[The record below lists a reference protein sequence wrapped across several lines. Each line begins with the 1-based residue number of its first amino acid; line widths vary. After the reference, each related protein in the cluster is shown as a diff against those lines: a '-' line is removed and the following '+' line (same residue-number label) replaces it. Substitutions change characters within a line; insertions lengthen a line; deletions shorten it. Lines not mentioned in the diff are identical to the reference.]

1 MQTEVP
7 ERNEKKVR
15 SGKNF
20 IKISLSYA
28 ILPGILE
35 FFRLTESMIF
45 QLRDTPMKQNLVQD
59 ALKIV
64 TSPQVL
70 VNIVSKRVRQ
80 LGQGFRP
87 LVAYDPKLTFMDVAL
102 KEVAEGKL
110 GFEMIE
116 VPSVAGTA
124 PAVKKSRKSSS

>member
-1 MQTEVP
+1 
-7 ERNEKKVR
+7 
-15 SGKNF
+15 
-20 IKISLSYA
+20 
-28 ILPGILE
+28 
-35 FFRLTESMIF
+35 
-45 QLRDTPMKQNLVQD
+45 MKQSLVQD
-59 ALKIV
+59 ALKV
-64 TSPQVL
+64 VQSPQVL

-116 VPSVAGTA
+116 VPSAAGTHAHIA
-124 PAVKKSRKSSS
+124 PAKKGRKSAAAA

>member
-1 MQTEVP
+1 LCQL
-7 ERNEKKVR
+7 
-15 SGKNF
+15 GGIINF
-20 IKISLSYA
+20 FGVIGSRL
-28 ILPGILE
+28 LPADA
-35 FFRLTESMIF
+35 SS
-45 QLRDTPMKQNLVQD
+45 MKQSLVQD

-64 TSPQVL
+64 HSPQVL

-116 VPSVAGTA
+116 VPSAAGTHAHLA
-124 PAVKKSRKSSS
+124 PAKKGRKATAA

>member
-1 MQTEVP
+1 
-7 ERNEKKVR
+7 
-15 SGKNF
+15 
-20 IKISLSYA
+20 
-28 ILPGILE
+28 
-35 FFRLTESMIF
+35 
-45 QLRDTPMKQNLVQD
+45 MKQSLVQD
-59 ALKIV
+59 ALKV
-64 TSPQVL
+64 VQSPQVL

-116 VPSVAGTA
+116 VPSAAGSPTVVS
-124 PAVKKSRKSSS
+124 PAKKSRKAAAAV